1 MFTLFIF
8 ISVLAILVLSHEFGH
23 FIVAR
28 KNGIRVEEFGF
39 GFPPRVFGVRRY
51 KEGGKTRW
59 EWVWG
64 HPKNEREGGEK
75 PTLYSFNIIP
85 LGGFVR
91 IKGENAAEAGAND
104 PDSFASKKTWQKAF
118 VLVAGVLMNIIV
130 AAILLSAGYMIGM
143 PEVAVEGKQLAG
155 QSLQIVDV
163 LEGKPAALAG
173 IMPGDRVIKVDE
185 LVNPRL
191 TEFQTYIQS
200 NPKKEITVVINR
212 KGEEV
217 VKKMIPEFLSE
228 SGKAGVG
235 IALAEVGLA
244 KYPWY
249 KAIYHGVVSTGIY
262 LKEILFA
269 FGTLLGGLFTGAGVG
284 EAVSGPVGVAV
295 LTGQVARLGIIYLL
309 QFTALL
315 SLNLAVLNILPIPAL
330 DGGRLFFVL
339 LSKVIRRPITP
350 RVEQTIH
357 AAGFLLLMLLVVVV
371 TVKDIGMFKDS
382 FASWWNNI

>member
-8 ISVLAILVLSHEFGH
+8 VAVLGLLVLSHEFGH

-39 GFPPRVFGVRRY
+39 GFPPRVVGVRRY
-51 KEGGKTRW
+51 KENGKTRW

-64 HPKNEREGGEK
+64 HPKDEREGLEK

-91 IKGENAAEAGAND
+91 IKGENATESGATD
-104 PDSFASKKTWQKAF
+104 PDSFVNKKTWQKAS
-118 VLVAGVLMNIIV
+118 VLVAGVVMNILV
-130 AAILLSAGYMIGM
+130 AAVLLSIGYMIGM
-143 PEVAVEGKQLAG
+143 PEAAVDGKDLSNR
-155 QSLQIVDV
+155 SLQIMQVFENTPASTAGLQPGDKIVQVGDVENPTTEKFQEIVGASSEKDVSLV
-163 LEGKPAALAG
+163 LERNGER
-173 IMPGDRVIKVDE
+173 IS
-185 LVNPRL
+185 
-191 TEFQTYIQS
+191 Q
-200 NPKKEITVVINR
+200 EITPSVI
-212 KGEEV
+212 EETGRAS
-217 VKKMIPEFLSE
+217 I
-228 SGKAGVG
+228 GVG
-235 IALAEVGLA
+235 LLEVGIA

-249 KAIYHGVVSTGIY
+249 KAIYHGFVSTFVY
-262 LKEILFA
+262 LKEIFIA
-269 FGTLLGGLFTGAGVG
+269 FGALIGGIFTGSGVG

-295 LTGQVARLGIIYLL
+295 LTGQIARMGIIYLI

-339 LSKVIRRPITP
+339 LAKTIRRPITP

-357 AAGFLLLMLLVVVV
+357 AIGFLLLMLLVVVV
-371 TVKDIGMFKDS
+371 TIKDLRLF
-382 FASWWNNI
+382 